1 MMGPFESQWDSAAGD
16 GALTPVVFARPE
28 CEFDALMDAWF
39 RERRDSIEFRL
50 YLEEAERLLRQ
61 ITGER
66 AVPVRLR
73 QRSRL
78 LLRAIRAVQKP
89 RTDDPDLDL

>member
-1 MMGPFESQWDSAAGD
+1 MMGPFEYQWESAAGD

-28 CEFDALMDAWF
+28 CEFEELMDAWF

-50 YLEEAERLLRQ
+50 YLEEAERLLQ
-61 ITGER
+61 EITCER

-78 LLRAIRAVQKP
+78 LLRAIRAVQQSKQ
-89 RTDDPDLDL
+89 DHQDVDS